1 MQSPAHGL
9 ALPHS
14 TPRQGLPNPMT
25 THTTAGAP
33 GRPAQPDLA
42 LSLLIAAA
50 AVLEALALLLRP
62 LLAHAI
68 ALMLTIAGW
77 RPARSAAPAQ
87 KPAAERANARPAS
100 APAPTSSPSPAP
112 AQRPAAALAAR
123 ADRRRVHCPRLAR
136 WAASPDAEL
145 PLWWAV

>member
-1 MQSPAHGL
+1 
-9 ALPHS
+9 
-14 TPRQGLPNPMT
+14 MT

-87 KPAAERANARPAS
+87 KPAVERTKARPAS
-100 APAPTSSPSPAP
+100 APAPMPAPSPAP
-112 AQRPAAALAAR
+112 AQWPAAALTDLPVRELRQLARQAGHRALARKGRR
-123 ADRRRVHCPRLAR
+123 ADLLLAL
-136 WAASPDAEL
+136 AA
-145 PLWWAV
+145 